1 MRILVIDDHPVA
13 RRGLQAL
20 AEEAFDGPTVA
31 SVATG
36 REALAHATAEQPDLV
51 VLDLRLP
58 EVHAPSLC
66 QELLVRAPRARLV
79 VFTAYPELEEIR
91 ACLAAGAQGCLLK
104 DTSETNVSR
113 ALERIMAGATI
124 IEPRIAKGL
133 AVAYSR
139 VLRGDAARLT
149 PREHE
154 VLRLL
159 AEGLS
164 NRAIAARLVLAESTV
179 KGHVATLRQKLGAT
193 SRLHAVVQADRQGLL

>member
-1 MRILVIDDHPVA
+1 MKILVIDDHPVA

-20 AEEAFDGPTVA
+20 AEEAFDNPVVTP
-31 SVATG
+31 VATG
-36 REALAHATAEQPDLV
+36 RHALAHAINEPPDLI
-51 VLDLRLP
+51 VLDLRMP
-58 EVHAPSLC
+58 GENAAALC

-91 ACLAAGAQGCLLK
+91 ACLAAGAHGCLLK
-104 DTSETNVSR
+104 DASETNVGK
-113 ALERIMAGATI
+113 ALQRIMAGDTI

-139 VLRGDAARLT
+139 VLRGDTVQLT
-149 PREHE
+149 PRERE
-154 VLRLL
+154 VLKLL

-164 NRAIAARLVLAESTV
+164 NKAIAGKLILAESTV

-193 SRLHAVVQADRQGLL
+193 SRLHAVVQADRHRQL